1 MQFPPQNQA
10 LRASA
15 YMVAAMASF
24 VLNDACIKYIGT
36 SLPLGEIM
44 SIRGFIAVAIIAA
57 FCASQGE
64 LRYASHIFSRWVLLR
79 SLLDIAGTIMFLI
92 ALMHIPFANLTA
104 ILQSVPLVV
113 VLLSVLFLGEKVG
126 IRRVLAIVAGFIGV
140 MLIMRPQSSTF
151 TIYEGL
157 AVGIVLAVAVRDLVT
172 KRIPA
177 NIPIFVIALA
187 NAGFVTLGGLAIAFT
202 QGFAPVALWQLVL
215 LTLSAALL
223 ASGYVLMVATL
234 RLGDLSATAPF
245 RYSSVLFS
253 IVLGMV
259 IFSEFP
265 DAPAYFGMGLIIA
278 AGLYAAHRETV
289 INRRL
294 RQRGSHSP

>member
-1 MQFPPQNQA
+1 MPLSQQNQA
-10 LRASA
+10 LRASVF
-15 YMVAAMASF
+15 MVAAMASF
-24 VLNDACIKYIGT
+24 VLNDSCIKYIGAT
-36 SLPLGEIM
+36 LPLGEIM
-44 SIRGFIAVAIIAA
+44 SIRGFIAMVIIAA
-57 FCASQGE
+57 FCGRQGE
-64 LRYASHIFSRWVLLR
+64 LGHAPQIFSRWVLLR
-79 SLLDIAGTIMFLI
+79 SLLDICGTVMFLI

-140 MLIMRPQSSTF
+140 MLIMRPQPSTF

-157 AVGIVLAVAVRDLVT
+157 ALGIVLSVAVRDLVT

-177 NIPIFVIALA
+177 HIPIFVIALA
-187 NAGFVTLGGLAIAFT
+187 NAGFVTLGGVAIAFT
-202 QGFAPVALWQLVL
+202 QGFVPVALWQLAL
-215 LTLSAALL
+215 LTISAALL
-223 ASGYVLMVATL
+223 ASGYIFMVATL
-234 RLGDLSATAPF
+234 RLGELSTTAPF

-253 IVLGMV
+253 IILGMV

-265 DAPAYFGMGLIIA
+265 DVPAYFGMGLIIA
-278 AGLYAAHRETV
+278 AGLYAAHREAV

-294 RQRGSHSP
+294 RQQGQHGP